1 MWGVRVWVG
10 LGYGWGGFGGVAG
23 MMVGCRCGPH
33 ILWGRNGMGWGLGR
47 VWVWVV
53 VGIGTGVEEWDG
65 MGWGLGRVWV
75 WVVVGMWKGG

>member
-1 MWGVRVWVG
+1 
-10 LGYGWGGFGGVAG
+10 

-53 VGIGTGVEEWDG
+53 V
-65 MGWGLGRVWV
+65 R
-75 WVVVGMWKGG
+75 MWKGGWKVVGVLVEV